1 MWFYGVDAAQAA
13 AREPAAWFAL
23 IVTIAA
29 LLTWGWCSISYTT
42 KLEQKVN
49 LLEERVRRYRWEC
62 ERLELEK
69 QLKMMDTILYLY
81 HSCIDALRQGNALS
95 SILATGIFD
104 TVTKMKY
111 DVPND
116 HLELFDTYTQKIDEA
131 IRRGTE

>member
-1 MWFYGVDAAQAA
+1 M
-13 AREPAAWFAL
+13 P
-23 IVTIAA
+23 
-29 LLTWGWCSISYTT
+29 
-42 KLEQKVN
+42 
-49 LLEERVRRYRWEC
+49 
-62 ERLELEK
+62 LEK